1 MALVPGLKTMSQP
14 ASRVNSLDT
23 SFEAV
28 AESVGQ
34 ARQAVASLAELGGAC
49 QEDVE
54 RVRLAVS
61 EAVSNAVIHGYGLER
76 AGIVALT
83 AAVIDGEFV
92 VVVSD
97 DGCGLGKARESEG
110 LGLGLAVIT
119 QLCDSLTVVT
129 RSSGGTHLEMRFRL
143 GGDPQPAPGAQL
155 DQTRP
160 LSPASQPA

>member
-1 MALVPGLKTMSQP
+1 MSQP
-14 ASRVNSLDT
+14 ATRVHSLDA

-34 ARQAVASLAELGGAC
+34 ARHAVASLAKAGGGCEEAI
-49 QEDVE
+49 E

-76 AGIVALT
+76 AGVVALT
-83 AAVIDGEFV
+83 AAVIDGELV

-119 QLCDSLTVVT
+119 QLCDSLTVLT
-129 RSSGGTHLEMRFRL
+129 GSSGGTQLEMRFRL
-143 GGDPQPAPGAQL
+143 GGDARPAPDARI

-160 LSPASQPA
+160 LSRAGQPA